1 MKCLLLCSFF
11 QFKNLLGWFSETVL
25 SFHFLHIFS
34 DLRQAYGFD
43 FSSLLQRSDTFDT
56 STEAYGSLYISFIF
70 SLECLPFFF
79 ALIFLV
85 LYFKAILSFA
95 MASFLCILAHIYEV
109 V

>member
-1 MKCLLLCSFF
+1 M
-11 QFKNLLGWFSETVL
+11 VL
-25 SFHFLHIFS
+25 TF
-34 DLRQAYGFD
+34 QAYSKD
-43 FSSLLQRSDTFDT
+43 QILSILQQRLMVVCIFP
-56 STEAYGSLYISFIF
+56 LF
-70 SLECLPFFF
+70 SLECLPFFY